1 MGPRIRLL
9 RNALSAGSLRES
21 EPFGLPTGSLTVM
34 SLIAANPGCA
44 QVDLAAM
51 AGITG
56 PSLVGIVADLE
67 TAGYLSRQRMK
78 EDRRRNMLVLTPA
91 GQAKVEDLFA
101 AVSQIEQPI
110 RDELGERDTARLTD
124 LLDRAYAA
132 VLRQNART

>member
-1 MGPRIRLL
+1 VGPRIRLL
-9 RNALSAGSLRES
+9 RNALNAGSLRES

-56 PSLVGIVADLE
+56 PSLVGIVTDLE
-67 TAGYLSRQRMK
+67 AAGYISRERMK
-78 EDRRRNMLVLTPA
+78 EDRRRNMLVLTQA
-91 GQAKVEDLFA
+91 GRAKTEELFA

-110 RDELGERDTARLTD
+110 VDELGARDTARLTE

-132 VLRQNART
+132 LTCDNA

>member
-9 RNALSAGSLRES
+9 RNALNAGSLRES

-56 PSLVGIVADLE
+56 PSLVGIVTDLE
-67 TAGYLSRQRMK
+67 AAGYISRERMK
-78 EDRRRNMLVLTPA
+78 EDRRRNMLVLTQA
-91 GQAKVEDLFA
+91 GQAKTEELFA

-110 RDELGERDTARLTD
+110 VDELGARDTARLTE

-132 VLRQNART
+132 LTRDNA

>member
-9 RNALSAGSLRES
+9 RNALNAGSLRES

-56 PSLVGIVADLE
+56 PSLVGIVTDLE
-67 TAGYLSRQRMK
+67 AAGYISRERMK
-78 EDRRRNMLVLTPA
+78 EDRRRNMLVLTQA
-91 GQAKVEDLFA
+91 GQAKTEELFA

-110 RDELGERDTARLTD
+110 LDALGARDTARLAE

-132 VLRQNART
+132 LTRDNA

>member
-1 MGPRIRLL
+1 VGPRIRLL

-67 TAGYLSRQRMK
+67 AAGYISRERMK
-78 EDRRRNMLVLTPA
+78 EDRRRNMLVLTQA
-91 GQAKVEDLFA
+91 GQAKARELFT

-110 RDELGERDTARLTD
+110 MDELGPRDTARLTE

-132 VLRQNART
+132 LTRDNA